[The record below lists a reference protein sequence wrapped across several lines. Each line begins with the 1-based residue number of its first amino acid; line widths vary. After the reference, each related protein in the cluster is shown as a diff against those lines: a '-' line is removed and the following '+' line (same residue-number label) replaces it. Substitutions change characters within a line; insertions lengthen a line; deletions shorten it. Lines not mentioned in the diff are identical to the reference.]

1 MQKMWYNKRKGGAYD
16 ANFPRRCDGADTLK
30 YIFPSMQKEV
40 QKVIDAI
47 KSIDC
52 IQRIII
58 FGSAVTLN
66 CGMRSDLDIAVDAP
80 GITDEDEFLRII
92 RPIKKAVDVET
103 DIIHYNSIQS
113 ELLLNEINTKGVD
126 VYDSRVC

>member
-1 MQKMWYNKRKGGAYD
+1 MRI
-16 ANFPRRCDGADTLK
+16 FPRRCEGADTLK

-40 QKVIDAI
+40 QKVIDVI

-92 RPIKKAVDVET
+92 RPIKRAVDVET

-126 VYDSRVC
+126 VYDNRVC